1 MNIKK
6 RIKLLN
12 VIGYTLVAIQVLS
25 FIGSLGREEEP
36 ITEMPVLIGSYIGS
50 NLFFIIAL
58 VLFLRTRSLRKKL
71 NNSNQ
76 IDLINSIGKTENN

>member
-12 VIGYTLVAIQVLS
+12 VIGYILVAIQVLS

-36 ITEMPVLIGSYIGS
+36 ITEMPVLIGYYIGS

-58 VLFLRTRSLRKKL
+58 VLFLRARSLRKKL

-76 IDLINSIGKTENN
+76 INLINSIGKTENN